1 MWEGLE
7 GELVLGLVSRVVL
20 LQVLIRFH
28 STRMTRVY
36 EFDHCFDLGCN
47 LVSTFTSWKIGE
59 TFVNPFIHPPTS
71 PSLSFWGLNH
81 VRQSLYY

>member
-47 LVSTFTSWKIGE
+47 LVSTFTS
-59 TFVNPFIHPPTS
+59 
-71 PSLSFWGLNH
+71 
-81 VRQSLYY
+81 